1 MGRKKLYFGRDPA
14 ILPEGMPDPDLVPD
28 PFNLPIPL
36 SDYDQMMQHAI
47 RLKERYLEERR
58 RSHRSATSKYQK
70 LNTKAYSL
78 VLNLD
83 TDRSLI
89 ELLDQA
95 KNRTQLFKAALLFWR
110 EHEDPRI
117 RENYLKLTFE
127 P

>member
-1 MGRKKLYFGRDPA
+1 MGRRKLYFGKDPWR
-14 ILPEGMPDPDLVPD
+14 LPDGMPSQDQVPDPD
-28 PFNLPIPL
+28 NLPIPL
-36 SDYDQMMQHAI
+36 SDYDPMMQYAI
-47 RLKERYLEERR
+47 RLKDQYLEGKR
-58 RSHRSATSKYQK
+58 RSHRVATSKYQK

-83 TDRSLI
+83 TDRHLI

-117 RENYLKLTFE
+117 RESYLRLPFE